1 MTLPACRVSDAL
13 TGYGRIVGTLLLAA
27 LLTACGLIDETP
39 TYRYRLTV
47 EVDTPQGL
55 KTGSSVIEVDTHRD
69 QTNWNPQARGRR
81 YRVRGEAA
89 AVDLGEGRV
98 LFALL
103 RSEDSLDWPA
113 QILFLTTPYAVE
125 AEDKF
130 QATFECMLAREEAV
144 ELPPDLAAFISSSE
158 ASAQPMLVTFRD
170 LADPTSVERVDS
182 ENFAASFGE
191 GFALRRITIQL
202 TDDPVTGGIEERL
215 EWLDRSRGS
224 IGLTPMEARRA
235 GIDPTQLPSR
245 LTGRD
250 FQQAP

>member
-1 MTLPACRVSDAL
+1 MTLPAGRVSDAL

-69 QTNWNPQARGRR
+69 QTSWNPQARGLWHK
-81 YRVRGEAA
+81 VRGEAA

-103 RSEDSLDWPA
+103 RSEDSVDWA
-113 QILFLTTPYAVE
+113 ANILFWTTPYAVE
-125 AEDKF
+125 GEDRYI
-130 QATFECMLAREEAV
+130 ATYDRMLAREEAV

-170 LADPTSVERVDS
+170 LADPTSVEQVDPEGLEDS
-182 ENFAASFGE
+182 VGD
-191 GFALRRITIQL
+191 GFALRRITVQL
-202 TDDPVTGGIEERL
+202 TDDPVTEGIE
-215 EWLDRSRGS
+215 D
-224 IGLTPMEARRA
+224 
-235 GIDPTQLPSR
+235 R
-245 LTGRD
+245 LTWLGEYPEPSLKPNHSPRD
-250 FQQAP
+250 FTTAAILRHGDFQRR